1 MPISFYILDDEF
13 VVPHMDISCLQNS
26 IAYQKVLDEPWT
38 YLHNWDSLAP
48 SVQQEVAQNFLSE
61 LSALRAEMAVTQGVF
76 DPSALVNQDVSYDTA
91 SEQKQHANSTES
103 PANTK

>member
-1 MPISFYILDDEF
+1 MESQDDEF

-76 DPSALVNQDVSYDTA
+76 DPSALVNQDVSYDTVRFNERFTLNYLIYGYV
-91 SEQKQHANSTES
+91 SMQL
-103 PANTK
+103 